1 MRRGGGGGGWQGA
14 ITKVCT
20 LYPTL
25 PGSGHWP
32 VWPKTV
38 TLCARPVTG
47 DLQLTTSTSSTTST
61 INFQFKEQSPG
72 RKLLIDTSVRTKW
85 ICRSKLQINNSW
97 SPDTQTRTVSC
108 LVTARPQHS
117 ATLLRVS
124 LPATVC
130 ICCPDKNHQRKLKID
145 MNIHIN

>member
-1 MRRGGGGGGWQGA
+1 MRGEGRQGA

-20 LYPTL
+20 HPYQAVATGQCDPRQ
-25 PGSGHWP
+25 WR
-32 VWPKTV
+32 W

-47 DLQLTTSTSSTTST
+47 DLQLTTSTNTALCPA

-97 SPDTQTRTVSC
+97 SPDTQTPTVSC
-108 LVTARPQHS
+108 LVTARSRPS